1 MGGEILGILA
11 SIATVVSGLGWV
23 LDRNSKKF
31 QEIQGKSND
40 AVAAMMD
47 KVGKLDDTIVE
58 VRLQLPE
65 KYVTKDE
72 LITHIR
78 GEEKWHESVDRRLS
92 EIREE
97 LLSLR
102 ERMHR

>member
-23 LDRNSKKF
+23 LDKNSKKF
-31 QEIQGKSND
+31 QEIQNKSNE
-40 AVAAMMD
+40 AVAAMMG
-47 KVGKLDDTIVE
+47 KVEKLDETIIG
-58 VRLQLPE
+58 VRLEIPE

-72 LITHIR
+72 LMTHIR
-78 GEEKWHESVDRRLS
+78 GEEKWHESVDRRLM